1 MHKPSNFIDYLV
13 ASSIAA
19 GTLLFFGAYLWI
31 RQGYFFDA
39 PEYNGTLYLPNKAL
53 GSAAVVLIAFSF
65 FVGPVTRFF
74 DRFDTWLQYRKEIGI
89 VGGFLAILH
98 GIITAFFIPERFRL
112 SELFAS
118 GNVLVVYSGLVG
130 AIVLAL
136 LTLISF
142 RYLIEVLGGSR
153 WWFLQ
158 RWGLR
163 LVVLAT
169 VLHVIPM
176 KWSSWENWFVIPV
189 AASPDVAHPGM
200 APVSL
205 LVMIFLFWVISIRA
219 YETVAL
225 FRSAGITP
233 KEISLDPILKQ
244 KGRNFVLVSLWMTI
258 GLLLVVLT
266 RWMF

>member
-1 MHKPSNFIDYLV
+1 MHKPSSFFDYLV
-13 ASSIAA
+13 ASSVAV
-19 GTLLFFGAYLWI
+19 GSLLFFGVYLWI

-39 PEYNGTLYLPNKAL
+39 PTYNGALYLPNKAL
-53 GSAAVVLIAFSF
+53 GSAAVVLIALSF

-98 GIITAFFIPERFRL
+98 GIITAFFIPERFHV

-118 GNVLVVYSGLVG
+118 GNQMVAYSGLLG
-130 AIVLAL
+130 ALL
-136 LTLISF
+136 LTLLILISLKYF
-142 RYLIEVLGGSR
+142 IEMLGGSR

-163 LVVLAT
+163 LVILFT
-169 VLHVIPM
+169 VLHVLPM
-176 KWSSWENWFVIPV
+176 KWVSWKNWFMFPGT
-189 AASPDVAHPGM
+189 ASLDVAHPGM
-200 APVSL
+200 VPVSL
-205 LVMIFLFWVISIRA
+205 LVMIFLFWVICIRA
-219 YETVAL
+219 YETIAL
-225 FRSAGITP
+225 FRSAGIAT

-244 KGRNFVLVSLWMTI
+244 KGRNFVLVSLWMMLGI
-258 GLLLVVLT
+258 LLVVLT